1 MRWTLRTYLRLFL
14 LGGGLLLLGS
24 GLLAGDRLEILL
36 GAAGAGL
43 GGIGLAAEW
52 RAASDRRHQ

>member
-1 MRWTLRTYLRLFL
+1 MRWTPRTYLRLFL

-24 GLLAGDRLEILL
+24 GLLAGDFLEVLL
-36 GAAGAGL
+36 GAAATAL

-52 RAASDRRHQ
+52 RADSD

>member
-1 MRWTLRTYLRLFL
+1 MRWNLRTYLRLFL

-24 GLLAGDRLEILL
+24 GLLAGDALEILV

-43 GGIGLAAEW
+43 GGIGIAAEW
-52 RAASDRRHQ
+52 RAGSD

>member
-1 MRWTLRTYLRLFL
+1 MRWNLRTYLRLFL

-24 GLLAGDRLEILL
+24 GLLAGELFEILV
-36 GAAGAGL
+36 GAAGAVL

-52 RAASDRRHQ
+52 RTASN